1 MTIHIIDPD
10 GSRRILL
17 SRDFIIL
24 LLIAVLIGLPLAY
37 SFVVN
42 YLASF
47 EYHVNLP
54 WYVFGAVALGALGL
68 TIITVGFQGIKAAL
82 ADPVKSLRSE

>member
-1 MTIHIIDPD
+1 M
-10 GSRRILL
+10 L
-17 SRDFIIL
+17 
-24 LLIAVLIGLPLAY
+24 VGLPLAY
-37 SFVVN
+37 TFAIK

-54 WYVFGAVALGALGL
+54 WYVFLLVALGALLL
-68 TIITVGFQGIKAAL
+68 TILTVGFQGVKAAL